1 MFVPQSRAK
10 NSSMTSF
17 WFSPLS
23 CPKKE
28 LGLAYHNSTQAGLSL
43 SLFSP
48 SFIKSFLPWVATV
61 AEDNSNE
68 DIWNTDDEKHDAIDV
83 TDMLWIIQYANAWV
97 DMSQDGVTHTD
108 RTMSM

>member
-1 MFVPQSRAK
+1 M
-10 NSSMTSF
+10 
-17 WFSPLS
+17 
-23 CPKKE
+23 
-28 LGLAYHNSTQAGLSL
+28 
-43 SLFSP
+43 
-48 SFIKSFLPWVATV
+48 ATV